1 MEEEEAKP
9 NHRNEEAGALRGRDG
24 ETRGRGSS
32 TRRSLAA
39 SPAEEATAAAV
50 RGGTPDPAAGG
61 KAAAAAAVVAGTGA
75 AGADAADHCT
85 SLSLDCGERVREKL
99 DIAEERGK
107 P

>member
-9 NHRNEEAGALRGRDG
+9 NRRNGEAGVLRGRDD
-24 ETRGRGSS
+24 EIQGRGSS

-39 SPAEEATAAAV
+39 SSAADATAAAV

-75 AGADAADHCT
+75 AAAEDHCT
-85 SLSLDCGERVREKL
+85 SLSLDCGESGGEREKL

>member
-9 NHRNEEAGALRGRDG
+9 NRRNGEAGVLRGRDD
-24 ETRGRGSS
+24 EIQGRGSS

-61 KAAAAAAVVAGTGA
+61 GNAAAAVVAGTGA

>member
-39 SPAEEATAAAV
+39 SSAADATAAAV

-61 KAAAAAAVVAGTGA
+61 GNAAAVVAGTGA
-75 AGADAADHCT
+75 AAAEDHCT
-85 SLSLDCGERVREKL
+85 SLSLDCGESGGEREKL

>member
-1 MEEEEAKP
+1 LEEEEAKP
-9 NHRNEEAGALRGRDG
+9 NRRNGEAGVLRGRDD
-24 ETRGRGSS
+24 EIQGRGSS

-61 KAAAAAAVVAGTGA
+61 GNAAAAVVAGTGA
-75 AGADAADHCT
+75 AAAEDHCT
-85 SLSLDCGERVREKL
+85 SLSLDCGESGGEREKL